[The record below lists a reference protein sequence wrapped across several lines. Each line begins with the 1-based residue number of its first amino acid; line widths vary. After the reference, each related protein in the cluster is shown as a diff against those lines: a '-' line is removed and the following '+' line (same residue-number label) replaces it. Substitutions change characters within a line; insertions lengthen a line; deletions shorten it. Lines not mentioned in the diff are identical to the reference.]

1 MKKVFLFLI
10 LLFLSLARITA
21 QTEKASDSH
30 IEIEV
35 IPFEDLMK
43 MGIEVASAQE
53 KNIFNTPSTVSVI
66 DAETIRRFNFTSV
79 AEALNTVSGFSVI
92 RTYLKR
98 DIPISRG
105 ILQDNYANKVLVM
118 INNIPAWNGNTGEGN
133 LDRINIHDVERI
145 EVLKGPASVLYGTN
159 AYSGAVNIVLK
170 KSAESKGSSV
180 MRFGDNGFLEGGA
193 NFAFSNQDLSFFI
206 SANSS
211 TQSGK
216 DYFFVD
222 QANVSGHVDQY
233 MKSNNFT
240 FSLGYKDHGLLFNR
254 YTVDESYLGVSP
266 TFAAGAGNDHFLNG
280 YLLNYSFKNQLASS
294 LQFNTKLTFDWNQR
308 VLSRTFDDDTRSDV
322 AGQRTNASLNFI
334 YTPMDR
340 FSLQLGG
347 EYGLKQSLK
356 YNNISAQKDL
366 VLEENNMKDKS
377 VYDLAVFS
385 QVEYTL
391 SSLNF
396 LVGVRYNY
404 NQLFGGNV
412 STRGTMVYSLD
423 DKNSFKFVYGTSYRS
438 PSLFELYFRT
448 STNTVFGNTALK
460 PEESS
465 SFELSYLTSF
475 SNFFVQALGYYA
487 EYTNKI
493 YRTTGTVTLE
503 NGTTKS
509 NVSVYMNGNKFT
521 AKGIEL
527 EVKYSLP
534 KELNVFVNF
543 SYVQGDNG
551 DEVAGNGNYNFKFVP
566 QQSLVAGLSKQF
578 GDLAVSALTNFISE
592 QGASKSTIGSQAT
605 FDFTVSYTHK
615 VGLFALRHSV
625 SAKNVFDKTVLY
637 PEYVNRVLNAVPSG
651 YGRQIFYSLDLEM

>member
-240 FSLGYKDHGLLFNR
+240 FSLGYKDHGFLFNR

-334 YTPMDR
+334 YTPMDK

>member
-334 YTPMDR
+334 YTPMDK